1 MGDAQYFSPAYENGT
16 AIFNITFYNQGV
28 NTIRYD
34 LITDY
39 GPSYDGELKVKNVLP
54 LFNISVPNEIYELQS
69 FKVNFTGPKD
79 LNGEFD
85 RVDYVVV
92 MSKGLKMEKLL

>member
-1 MGDAQYFSPAYENGT
+1 M
-16 AIFNITFYNQGV
+16 
-28 NTIRYD
+28 
-34 LITDY
+34 ITDY

-85 RVDYVVV
+85 RVDYGRGDVKRIKKDRKSVV
-92 MSKGLKMEKLL
+92 